1 MDMPIMTYF
10 ITDNFGTD
18 GQAQRVLPL
27 LLLRSETRLGSAIE
41 NEHQT

>member
-1 MDMPIMTYF
+1 MDMPITTYF

-18 GQAQRVLPL
+18 GHAQRVLPL
-27 LLLRSETRLGSAIE
+27 LLRSEARLGSAIE

>member
-1 MDMPIMTYF
+1 MDMPITTYF

-18 GQAQRVLPL
+18 GHARVLPL